1 VDRRHFL
8 DEQQRNRRKSR
19 RFFVFAIVAV
29 VVAGIPLCVVASPL
43 IFGVVLIGANLWDL
57 VSPLSAHEWSAL
69 RRTAFALPEVWN
81 AVRGRSAEVPW
92 GPLALLLVTPGALLM
107 LIAWPFMRRLQRLA
121 GSGAVLELIPSRDI
135 DASVLAEQQLAN
147 VVHEMAVSA
156 NVPVPRVRIIESPAV
171 NVVAIGLTTDDAT
184 ILASEGFLATLNR
197 DERQAMVAHLIGS
210 VGNGDLEI
218 AAIILS
224 VIETWGLVSAT
235 FEAVLWTQKRKL
247 VGRFVRTAG
256 RSLRGTASR
265 DEARSVVNGFLG
277 AGMPDPI
284 EGAMGGFPENLWG
297 VLFAVF
303 ILVPMLATIGLASI
317 AARTAASLFTAIGF
331 GPWVAA
337 MWRARRRLADA
348 SAVQLTRNPTA
359 LAGAV
364 RKLGDA
370 DVVIPAGWVVNFLF
384 PVWVPVTEQH
394 AASAVGAAEILGTR
408 LETEPRL
415 AHLAVLGAQLDAPLK
430 SSSLLERVREEL
442 PDVGKFVGW
451 ALLCIAICA
460 VLLLVS
466 WLLATALLWGLWVV
480 LGWIFGPLRWVR
492 GRVA

>member
-29 VVAGIPLCVVASPL
+29 AVAGIPLCVVASPL
-43 IFGVVLIGANLWDL
+43 IFGVVLIAANLWDL
-57 VSPLSAHEWSAL
+57 VSPLSADDWRAL
-69 RRTAFALPEVWN
+69 RRTAFALPEVW
-81 AVRGRSAEVPW
+81 AAIRGRSAEIPW
-92 GPLALLLVTPGALLM
+92 TSLALLLVAPGAVLM

-121 GSGAVLELIPSRDI
+121 GSGAVLDLIPSREV

-147 VVHEMAVSA
+147 VVQEMAVSA
-156 NVPVPRVRIIESPAV
+156 GVPVPRVRIIESAAV

-197 DERQAMVAHLIGS
+197 DERQAMVAHLVGS

-224 VIETWGLVSAT
+224 VIETWGLVTAT
-235 FEAVLWTQKRKL
+235 FEAVLWKQKRRL
-247 VGRFVRTAG
+247 VGRFVRASA

-265 DEARSVVNGFLG
+265 DEARSVVNGLLG
-277 AGMPDPI
+277 AEMPDPMDV
-284 EGAMGGFPENLWG
+284 AMGFPENLWG

-303 ILVPMLATIGLASI
+303 VLVPLLATIGLASI
-317 AARTAASLFTAIGF
+317 AARTASSLFTAIGF
-331 GPWVAA
+331 GPWAAA

-359 LAGAV
+359 LADAV
-364 RKLGDA
+364 RKLGAA
-370 DVVIPAGWVVNFLF
+370 DVVIPEGWVVNFLF
-384 PVWVPVTEQH
+384 PVWVPVSAQN
-394 AASAVGAAEILGTR
+394 AGAAVGAAEILGTR

-415 AHLAVLGAQLDAPLK
+415 AHLAVLGAHLDDPPK
-430 SSSLLERVREEL
+430 SKSLHERIREEL
-442 PDVGKFVGW
+442 PDLGKFAGW
-451 ALLCIAICA
+451 AVLCILICG

-480 LGWIFGPLRWVR
+480 LGWVFGPLRSLR
-492 GRVA
+492 GRLS